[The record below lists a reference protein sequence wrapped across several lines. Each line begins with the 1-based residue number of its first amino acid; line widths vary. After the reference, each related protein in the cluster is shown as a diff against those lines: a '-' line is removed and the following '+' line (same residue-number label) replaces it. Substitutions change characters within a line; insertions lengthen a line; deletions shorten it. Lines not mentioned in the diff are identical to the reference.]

1 MLLVSRLKIQT
12 NFSLQKETHTQV
24 SFRAGFIELFPLLS
38 THFAHWLLFIKIS
51 RKSVWAVCRPWKAS
65 VDSATAF
72 DGVLSLL
79 KHTQKPL
86 LNRSMS
92 DPSICHDGDE
102 TSVLSKYYISCS
114 CFVQSPRHTREPMPF
129 WHQRCQHDTKIQLLS
144 PGELLYSLNTPWAP
158 VIICNLCWR
167 SLRGLS
173 SLSQTQ

>member
-1 MLLVSRLKIQT
+1 MK
-12 NFSLQKETHTQV
+12 
-24 SFRAGFIELFPLLS
+24 GFC
-38 THFAHWLLFIKIS
+38 WQ
-51 RKSVWAVCRPWKAS
+51 
-65 VDSATAF
+65 AF

-114 CFVQSPRHTREPMPF
+114 CFVQTPRHTREPMPF
-129 WHQRCQHDTKIQLLS
+129 WHQRCQHNTKIQLLS

-167 SLRGLS
+167 SLLGLS
-173 SLSQTQ
+173 SLSLRRSKSFERVTRDARALISALLLIKVHQLTNKHLALTSEWRQKRLSKHGLKPPAHFTSIH